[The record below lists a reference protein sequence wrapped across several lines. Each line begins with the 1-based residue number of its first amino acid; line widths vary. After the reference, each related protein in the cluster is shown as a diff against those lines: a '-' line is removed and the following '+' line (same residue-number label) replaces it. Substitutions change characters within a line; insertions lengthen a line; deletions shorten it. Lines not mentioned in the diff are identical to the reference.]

1 LEKNSVSEVDEI
13 TKSHPMEYLM
23 NHPFFIIR
31 HIERARR
38 KELLNLINPQAG
50 EVISDV
56 GCDYGHLLMSIN
68 QECPEAKLYGIDLSS
83 YALQKARERVKNA
96 ELILC
101 DACNI
106 KLPDNS
112 VDVAIS
118 SNVLEHLPD
127 PQKGFNELVRIT
139 KPNGR
144 IILNLPNEKRI
155 IKTKKL
161 LMNLG
166 LKWLLGNLTLVTP
179 GHLHYPDK
187 EFVQRISVGY
197 DIKRLYAA
205 IYKFYIFAEVIKN
218 EI

>member
-1 LEKNSVSEVDEI
+1 MTNSQQLDEI

-23 NHPFFIIR
+23 HHPFFLVR
-31 HIERARR
+31 HVERARR
-38 KELLNLINPQAG
+38 KELLSLINPQAG
-50 EVISDV
+50 ETIADI
-56 GCDYGHLLMSIN
+56 GCEYGHLLMSIN
-68 QECPEAKLYGIDLSS
+68 QKCPSTKLYGIDLSP
-83 YALQKARERVKNA
+83 YALEKAKERVNNA
-96 ELILC
+96 RLILC

-118 SNVLEHLPD
+118 SNVLEHLSD
-127 PQKGFNELVRIT
+127 PQKGFDELVRIT

-161 LMNLG
+161 LISLG
-166 LKWLLGNLTLVTP
+166 LRGLLGNLSLITP

-187 EFVQRISVGY
+187 EFVKKLCSKHH
-197 DIKRLYAA
+197 IKKLYTT
-205 IYKFYIFAEVIKN
+205 IYKFYIFAEVTKK
-218 EI
+218 